1 MYTADVL
8 ICTGGAF
15 RVSLT
20 LLDEFIAKRVRL
32 GVVIVHNFFQ
42 NVVKLVKF
50 MFTVKI
56 GISIPISTRTLIE
69 NFTDSRYT
77 YLNLKISERD
87 RLAMYGS

>member
-20 LLDEFIAKRVRL
+20 LLDEFIVKRVRL
-32 GVVIVHNFFQ
+32 GVVIFHKFSAQMLGLLINFFQ

-50 MFTVKI
+50 
-56 GISIPISTRTLIE
+56 L
-69 NFTDSRYT
+69 
-77 YLNLKISERD
+77 
-87 RLAMYGS
+87 